1 MSVIR
6 FKNNGIRFDLQI
18 IASWIRPGSKVL
30 DLGCGYGNLLKYLKE
45 QKGVRGVG
53 VEKDETK
60 VASCVAKGLSVVHG
74 DINAEIRDY
83 PEDSFDYVIVSQTL
97 QQVYDP
103 AEVLK
108 QALRIGNQAIVSFP
122 NFSHWRSR
130 LQLMLKGYAPVT
142 RELPYQWYD
151 TPNIRVITLKD
162 FRKFVREVGFRILKE
177 AAVTMNQ
184 NHQEG
189 KIIGI
194 LSTLRACYGIYLI
207 GRKNETDV

>member
-30 DLGCGYGNLLKYLKE
+30 DLGCGHGNLLEYLKE
-45 QKGVRGVG
+45 QKGVKGVG

-74 DINAEIRDY
+74 DINTEVRGY
-83 PEDSFDYVIVSQTL
+83 PEASFDYVIVSQTL
-97 QQVYDP
+97 QQVYEP

-142 RELPYQWYD
+142 KELPYQWYD

-162 FRKFVREVGFRILKE
+162 FRRFAREVGFRILKE
-177 AAVTMNQ
+177 AAVATSQ
-184 NHQEG
+184 DHHEG
-189 KIIGI
+189 RIIQI
-194 LSTLRACYGIYLI
+194 LPTLRASYGIYLI
-207 GRKNETDV
+207 GKMK